1 MITNG
6 AANGK
11 IQRGDSLP
19 ISAEHLSD
27 VIERL
32 TPPEYKSKITVAR
45 QDDCAVYSPPLPL
58 SKLLRHLTKEDNLSR
73 YEEIII
79 STTPE
84 ALSITVIKEED
95 FEEDL
100 IKYAHHAGFSIF
112 KSEGKLCMQIPGLI
126 YDWSNLY
133 AETRNILLT
142 LLELTDI

>member
-1 MITNG
+1 MIVKEDT
-6 AANGK
+6 NGK
-11 IQRGDSLP
+11 IQRGDCLP
-19 ISAEHLSD
+19 ISAEHLRD

-32 TPPEYKSKITVAR
+32 TPPKYKSKITVAR
-45 QDDCAVYSPPLPL
+45 QDDCAVYVPPLPL
-58 SKLLRHLTKEDNLSR
+58 SKLLRHLTKEDNLSG

-79 STTPE
+79 SSTPE
-84 ALSITVIKEED
+84 ALSITVIKKED

-112 KSEGKLCMQIPGLI
+112 KSEEKLRMQIPCLA